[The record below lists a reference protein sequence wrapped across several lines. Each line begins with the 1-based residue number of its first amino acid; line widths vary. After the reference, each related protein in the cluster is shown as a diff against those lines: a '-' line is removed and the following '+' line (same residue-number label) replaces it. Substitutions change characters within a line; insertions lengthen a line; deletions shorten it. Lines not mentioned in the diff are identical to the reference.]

1 MKAGRS
7 PPSRDCALCGQKH
20 WVHECPNLSKE
31 RKTLQK
37 GKAADST
44 TPGVPKE
51 CPFCGKKG
59 HTEDNCWKKH
69 PNKAPD
75 RRVKDEVHYHEKTP
89 PSPKREVKEEGYHRH
104 RHRV

>member
-31 RKTLQK
+31 RKALHK

-44 TPGVPKE
+44 TPGAPKE
-51 CPFCGKKG
+51 CPFCGMKG
-59 HTEDNCWKKH
+59 HIEKNCWKKH
-69 PNKAPD
+69 LIS
-75 RRVKDEVHYHEKTP
+75 T
-89 PSPKREVKEEGYHRH
+89 
-104 RHRV
+104 